1 MVKARANILI
11 ERRAEQVF
19 GFVADDF
26 VENYARWSPEV
37 RQIEALTPGP
47 IGVGSLLRQVR
58 VDQGRRSDNRFTV
71 TAFESPARLEFAEST
86 DLFRTGYWL
95 APEGNQTR
103 LEFGFELRRLE
114 LYMRPFEKL
123 IRLAIQEGAE
133 RVVRNIKTL
142 AERELATGSTEPG
155 N

>member
-1 MVKARANILI
+1 MVKARANIVI
-11 ERRAEQVF
+11 ERRPEQVF
-19 GFVADDF
+19 GFVADNF

-37 RQIEALTPGP
+37 KQLEPLTPGP
-47 IGVGSLLRQVR
+47 IGVGSRMRQVR
-58 VDQGRRSDNRFTV
+58 VDQGRRSENSFAV
-71 TAFESPARLEFAEST
+71 TALDSPQRLEFAEST

-95 APEGNQTR
+95 EPAGEQTR

-123 IRLAIQEGAE
+123 IRVAIQDGAE

-142 AERELATGSTEPG
+142 AERELASEAAD
-155 N
+155 